1 MRFNNEE
8 IVFLTSVSRG
18 NVPFGIKYKLPREGE
33 KEAFVERA
41 IQSLM
46 QKGILDEQRK
56 LTKEGAGIIR
66 CWEEYR
72 NCKEHVMIHR
82 IRAAILPGGML
93 VAALPDGDVYEVQYM
108 NAELLMLAILKQ
120 ARSLCGAS
128 TQPERGK
135 WQDIEGEMMEGESG
149 EQEGMI
155 PIIRF
160 EYFKATDRRIIYWK
174 GDRVYQIN
182 PDRMR
187 MRALSPVAA
196 RKMIY
201 TMIGGNKRGGN

>member
-33 KEAFVERA
+33 KEAFVERT

-46 QKGILDEQRK
+46 QKGILDGQRK

-72 NCKEHVMIHR
+72 NCKDHVMIRR
-82 IRAAILPGGML
+82 IRAALLPGGML
-93 VAALPDGDVYEVQYM
+93 VAVLPDGDAYEVQYM
-108 NAELLMLAILKQ
+108 NAEVLMLAILKQ

-135 WQDIEGEMMEGESG
+135 WQDMAGEMPGGESG

-155 PIIRF
+155 PIIKF
-160 EYFKATDRRIIYWK
+160 EYFKAIDRRIIYWK
-174 GDRVYQIN
+174 GEQVYQIN
-182 PDRMR
+182 PERMR
-187 MRALSPVAA
+187 IRTLSPVAA

-201 TMIGGNKRGGN
+201 TMIGGNRHGQN

>member
-46 QKGILDEQRK
+46 QKGILDGQRK
-56 LTKEGAGIIR
+56 LTKEGAAIIR

-72 NCKEHVMIHR
+72 NCKDHVMIRR
-82 IRAAILPGGML
+82 IRAALLPGGML
-93 VAALPDGDVYEVQYM
+93 VAALPDGDAYEVRYM
-108 NAELLMLAILKQ
+108 NAEVLMLAILKQ
-120 ARSLCGAS
+120 ARSLCGTS

-135 WQDIEGEMMEGESG
+135 WQDMAGEMTGGESG
-149 EQEGMI
+149 EEEGMI
-155 PIIRF
+155 PLIKF
-160 EYFKATDRRIIYWK
+160 EYFKAIDRRIIYWK
-174 GDRVYQIN
+174 GEQVYQIN
-182 PDRMR
+182 PERMR
-187 MRALSPVAA
+187 MRTLSPVAA

-201 TMIGGNKRGGN
+201 TMIGGNRHEQD